1 MALLRPACFLLCV
14 VTFFAAAQQKK
25 DSAPN
30 MFKNPRLKKVLYED
44 HGIDGDKNFRV
55 FSGIWLSESKDP
67 EKDPIFPEQ
76 SSFTCTHQDMTCQ
89 ELRVTLGVVGP
100 MISLQDAQE
109 TDWTISSWDD
119 QGLLAS
125 NGPDA
130 SDRCHHHILTMNFAS
145 GIMSVSDIP
154 TRVKG
159 CEMFTETNTYRLKRG
174 NYYIDTSP
182 DNDLDKK
189 KK

>member
-1 MALLRPACFLLCV
+1 
-14 VTFFAAAQQKK
+14 
-25 DSAPN
+25 
-30 MFKNPRLKKVLYED
+30 
-44 HGIDGDKNFRV
+44 
-55 FSGIWLSESKDP
+55 
-67 EKDPIFPEQ
+67 
-76 SSFTCTHQDMTCQ
+76 
-89 ELRVTLGVVGP
+89 
-100 MISLQDAQE
+100 
-109 TDWTISSWDD
+109 
-119 QGLLAS
+119 
-125 NGPDA
+125 
-130 SDRCHHHILTMNFAS
+130 MNFAS